1 MKNNV
6 PRLLSSLYNTPTLS
20 TQSLL
25 EEVTDYLKSRLSG
38 PDILVDGSREATK
51 EAKEL
56 VSVEN
61 GFAFLNIEGPLSY
74 RYSWIQAICGLTSY
88 QKLKADVQQAIE
100 LGAHT
105 IVFDT
110 DSGGGQAYACFETAN
125 SIKQM
130 CKEAGVKTL
139 AYVDGSA
146 CSGAYA
152 LVSICDEIIANPM
165 AEVGSVGVVMQLRNN
180 LPALAKEGTEIKFVY
195 SGKEKIPY
203 DKDLKFK
210 KEFIQSLQEGTD
222 ALYKEFTS
230 FVAEQREM
238 SVEAVENTEAQVYRA
253 SQALEIGFIDKI
265 MTHDEFFNYLS
276 SEEVNGGQMPLV
288 KNPMNFFRE
297 KLSKDEDTSSTEL
310 EADDQGEKPK
320 MSEPKLD
327 LSSPEVQ
334 ELIQSTVAEKMAAVE
349 AEKALALE
357 EATKAKEALAAIE
370 KEKIAQIE
378 KEFSTSL
385 EKFSFVQED
394 QKTILVQS
402 LMSMDA
408 ETRTTWMSALE
419 AASGA
424 IEASV
429 TTETLGVQ
437 GQEQLDIAPEE
448 KSKKNVSKFI
458 TNKKRA

>member
-1 MKNNV
+1 
-6 PRLLSSLYNTPTLS
+6 
-20 TQSLL
+20 
-25 EEVTDYLKSRLSG
+25 
-38 PDILVDGSREATK
+38 
-51 EAKEL
+51 
-56 VSVEN
+56 
-61 GFAFLNIEGPLSY
+61 
-74 RYSWIQAICGLTSY
+74 
-88 QKLKADVQQAIE
+88 
-100 LGAHT
+100 
-105 IVFDT
+105 
-110 DSGGGQAYACFETAN
+110 
-125 SIKQM
+125 
-130 CKEAGVKTL
+130 
-139 AYVDGSA
+139 
-146 CSGAYA
+146 
-152 LVSICDEIIANPM
+152 
-165 AEVGSVGVVMQLRNN
+165 
-180 LPALAKEGTEIKFVY
+180 
-195 SGKEKIPY
+195 GKEKIPY

-253 SQALEIGFIDKI
+253 SQALDIGFIDKI

-385 EKFSFVQED
+385 EKF
-394 QKTILVQS
+394 
-402 LMSMDA
+402 
-408 ETRTTWMSALE
+408 
-419 AASGA
+419 
-424 IEASV
+424 
-429 TTETLGVQ
+429 
-437 GQEQLDIAPEE
+437 
-448 KSKKNVSKFI
+448 
-458 TNKKRA
+458 